1 MAAKSHVLDY
11 ENDDD
16 AREIDKWLTSLRKY
30 RPPQRQQADE
40 DDEVQYL
47 SSNPSKPNK
56 RLRLPSSSSSEN
68 HICYLDESTKTLH
81 DTHPQIRDEDGHWI
95 WASNPNRR
103 GYSFLNDVNG
113 MERKFEV
120 IKARH
125 ADDLKKISIDMV
137 LDLAIHHE
145 VLCGKWMLFRTSSGG
160 NNPAI
165 TWTKI
170 RNAVFNNELGCT
182 AKIKKKAEA
191 NGLFVICVYCRD
203 FRDKPDVLR
212 VRRALRAAIDDE
224 KALYFKPDALTY
236 LGINAG
242 NPYGMKTTIYT
253 CGKDDPDCSTM
264 FVNRKK
270 CTHGQDCPRCFPRC
284 MG

>member
-1 MAAKSHVLDY
+1 MATTERLSINEVMAAKSHVLDY

-40 DDEVQYL
+40 DDEVQCL

-103 GYSFLNDVNG
+103 GYSFSNDVNG

-125 ADDLKKISIDMV
+125 ADDLKKISIDVV

-145 VLCGKWMLFRTSSGG
+145 VLCGKWMVSQS
-160 NNPAI
+160 
-165 TWTKI
+165 
-170 RNAVFNNELGCT
+170 
-182 AKIKKKAEA
+182 
-191 NGLFVICVYCRD
+191 
-203 FRDKPDVLR
+203 
-212 VRRALRAAIDDE
+212 
-224 KALYFKPDALTY
+224 
-236 LGINAG
+236 
-242 NPYGMKTTIYT
+242 
-253 CGKDDPDCSTM
+253 
-264 FVNRKK
+264 
-270 CTHGQDCPRCFPRC
+270 
-284 MG
+284 